1 MPDPAAPPPKAA
13 SAFILITVMLDA
25 AGMGLIM
32 PVLPELLRGFSG
44 GGTISDAAVIGG
56 WLAFSYA
63 GMQFLCAP
71 ALGALSDRFGR
82 RPVLLLSMA
91 AMAAD
96 YAVMAVTGSL
106 VALFAARAMS
116 GAAGA
121 TMSAARSWIADGSPP
136 ADRARRFGRMG
147 AAMGLGFALGP
158 ALGGFL
164 GELGPRAPFWAAA
177 ALAAGNLALGYVALP
192 ESLAPEKRRAFAW
205 RGADPFRA
213 LRRAA
218 LLPGLGALLLVAFLY
233 DVGVHAYPAV
243 WSFVSIEAW
252 DWSPAQI
259 GLSLTVY
266 GVLSGGAQ
274 AFLVAPAIRIFGER
288 RAVLIAFAADA
299 LGAIGVGL
307 ATDGWMVYV
316 LMPLMGASAIAHPA
330 LHSMI
335 SARAPDGR
343 QGEIQG
349 VLASLMGVAAVVSPP
364 VMTAVFAIF
373 TGAGAMVFLPGAPF
387 LLTAVIV
394 VAAMGVFAVITGRRA
409 GGV

>member
-1 MPDPAAPPPKAA
+1 MQDTPAPVNPPRAA
-13 SAFILITVMLDA
+13 SAFILITVLLDA

-32 PVLPELLRGFSG
+32 PVLPELLRGFTG

-71 ALGALSDRFGR
+71 ALGALSDRYGR
-82 RPVLLLSMA
+82 RPILLLSMG
-91 AMAAD
+91 AMAVD
-96 YAVMAVTGSL
+96 YTIMAVTGSL
-106 VALFAARAMS
+106 IALFAARAMS

-121 TMSAARSWIADGSPP
+121 TMSAARSWIADSSTT
-136 ADRARRFGRMG
+136 ADRAKRFGRMG

-158 ALGGFL
+158 AMGGFL
-164 GELGPRAPFWAAA
+164 GEFGPRAPFWAAA
-177 ALAAGNLALGYVALP
+177 GLAAANLVLGYFALT
-192 ESLAPEKRRAFAW
+192 ESLAPDKRRAFHW
-205 RGADPFRA
+205 RGADPLRA

-243 WSFVSIEAW
+243 WSFISIEAW

-266 GVLSGGAQ
+266 GVVSGGAQ

-288 RAVLIAFAADA
+288 RALLIAFAADVA
-299 LGAIGVGL
+299 AAIGVGL
-307 ATDGWMVYV
+307 ATDGWMIYA
-316 LMPLMGASAIAHPA
+316 LMPLLGASALVHPA

-364 VMTAVFAIF
+364 VMTAVFAAF
-373 TGAGAMVFLPGAPF
+373 TGVGAAIILPGAPF
-387 LLTAVIV
+387 LLTAMIAA
-394 VAAMGVFAVITGRRA
+394 VAMAVFAVVTRR
-409 GGV
+409 GKV

>member
-1 MPDPAAPPPKAA
+1 MQDTPAPAAPPRAA
-13 SAFILITVMLDA
+13 SAFILITVLLDA
-25 AGMGLIM
+25 AGIGLIM
-32 PVLPELLRGFSG
+32 PVLPELLREFSG
-44 GGTISDAAVIGG
+44 GGSISDAAVIGG

-82 RPVLLLSMA
+82 RPILLLSMA

-96 YAVMAVTGSL
+96 YAVMAATGSL
-106 VALFAARAMS
+106 VALFVARAMS

-121 TMSAARSWIADGSPP
+121 TMAAARSWIADSTPP
-136 ADRARRFGRMG
+136 AERALRFGRMG
-147 AAMGLGFALGP
+147 AAMGLGLALGP

-177 ALAAGNLALGYVALP
+177 ALAAANLVLGYVALP
-192 ESLAPEKRRAFAW
+192 ESLSREKRRAFEW

-252 DWSPAQI
+252 RWSPAEI

-266 GVLSGGAQ
+266 GILSGGAQ
-274 AFLVAPAIRIFGER
+274 AFLVAPAIRFFGER
-288 RAVLIAFAADA
+288 RALLVALGADA
-299 LGAIGVGL
+299 LSAVGVGL
-307 ATDGWMVYV
+307 ATDGWMVYA
-316 LMPLMGASAIAHPA
+316 LMPLLGASAIVHPA

-335 SARAPDGR
+335 SARAPDSR

-349 VLASLMGVAAVVSPP
+349 VLASLMGVAAVISPL
-364 VMTAVFAIF
+364 VMTAVFAAF
-373 TGAGAMVFLPGAPF
+373 TGPQAPFILPGAPF
-387 LLTAVIV
+387 VLTALIV
-394 VAAMGVFAVITGRRA
+394 VTAMSVFAAITRK
-409 GGV
+409 

>member
-1 MPDPAAPPPKAA
+1 MTNAAPSLAPPKAA
-13 SAFILITVMLDA
+13 SAFILITVLLDA

-32 PVLPELLRGFSG
+32 PVLPQLLAGFSG

-82 RPVLLLSMA
+82 RPILLLSMA

-106 VALFAARAMS
+106 IMLFAARAMS

-121 TMSAARSWIADGSPP
+121 TMSAARSWIADGTPP

-164 GELGPRAPFWAAA
+164 GEFGPRAPFWAAA
-177 ALAAGNLALGYVALP
+177 ALAAANFALGAFALP
-192 ESLAPEKRRAFAW
+192 ESLALDKRRPFEW
-205 RGADPFRA
+205 RGTDPLRA

-218 LLPGLGALLLVAFLY
+218 VLPGLGALLLVVFLY
-233 DVGVHAYPAV
+233 DVGAHAYPAV
-243 WSFVSIEAW
+243 WAFVSIEAW
-252 DWSPAQI
+252 EWSPAQI

-266 GVLSGGAQ
+266 GVLSGASQ

-288 RAVLIAFAADA
+288 RALLVAFATDVVAA
-299 LGAIGVGL
+299 VGVGL
-307 ATDGWMVYV
+307 ATDGWMVYA
-316 LMPLMGASAIAHPA
+316 LMPLLGASAMVHPA

-349 VLASLMGVAAVVSPP
+349 VLASLMGVAAVISPP
-364 VMTAVFAIF
+364 MMTAVFAMF
-373 TGAGAMVFLPGAPF
+373 TGVGAAIILPGAPF
-387 LLTAVIV
+387 LLTAMIAA
-394 VAAMGVFAVITGRRA
+394 AAMTVFAAITRK
-409 GGV
+409 

>member
-1 MPDPAAPPPKAA
+1 MPPSAAPAPKAA
-13 SAFILITVMLDA
+13 SAFILITVLLDA

-32 PVLPELLRGFSG
+32 PVLPELLRGFAG

-82 RPVLLLSMA
+82 RPILLLSMG
-91 AMAAD
+91 AMAID

-106 VALFAARAMS
+106 IALFAARAMS

-121 TMSAARSWIADGSPP
+121 TMSAARSWIADGAPP
-136 ADRARRFGRMG
+136 GERAKRFGRMG

-158 ALGGFL
+158 ALGGFR

-177 ALAAGNLALGYVALP
+177 ALAAGNLLLGYFVLP
-192 ESLAPEKRRAFAW
+192 ESLAPDKRRPFAW

-288 RAVLIAFAADA
+288 RALLIAFGADMLSA
-299 LGAIGVGL
+299 VDWLSSAP
-307 ATDGWMVYV
+307 V
-316 LMPLMGASAIAHPA
+316 LRTRWRCRHTT
-330 LHSMI
+330 
-335 SARAPDGR
+335 R
-343 QGEIQG
+343 QY
-349 VLASLMGVAAVVSPP
+349 
-364 VMTAVFAIF
+364 
-373 TGAGAMVFLPGAPF
+373 
-387 LLTAVIV
+387 
-394 VAAMGVFAVITGRRA
+394 GRR
-409 GGV
+409 